1 MAGYNEEGSQ
11 KSSVVMI
18 EAEEAKQKRQF
29 DAVVGCFM
37 FTAAMVGL
45 YLPNIKIL
53 LKPLAF
59 LLLGTVVSGLACWC
73 RGKSP
78 IVPFTW
84 RALTQ
89 VTRDGMLTTSL
100 NLQLAGHKQLPGGC
114 TPKVLEA
121 LCKLKLEVD
130 RDRGSGEEKRWIV
143 GVAPYGTHGSLR
155 VVLAVTDRSGSPLRM
170 ENIVLK
176 SWLL

>member
-1 MAGYNEEGSQ
+1 
-11 KSSVVMI
+11 
-18 EAEEAKQKRQF
+18 
-29 DAVVGCFM
+29 
-37 FTAAMVGL
+37 
-45 YLPNIKIL
+45 
-53 LKPLAF
+53 
-59 LLLGTVVSGLACWC
+59 
-73 RGKSP
+73 
-78 IVPFTW
+78 
-84 RALTQ
+84 
-89 VTRDGMLTTSL
+89 MLTTSL